1 MAIRKITFD
10 GSQVSSKDDADF
22 YYHLLD
28 LTAAGVVKGLYNDCT
43 VTAGNNLLT
52 VAKGVV
58 AVYGRLILVE
68 SNSQVAIILDSVK
81 YGYLILKVDLATN
94 VITLYAKEGTST
106 YPTLTQNNLHNTAGI
121 YELPLARYQKTAT
134 SLTLDSSFVVP
145 SIKSLGTRLTS
156 LDTALKTYVEQNY
169 GSMLL
174 TPLSAYGATIARY
187 DVSSLNLNKTLFTVR
202 LRNQVSL
209 TFSGRLISSSSL
221 TNISYLYLQ
230 TSYYFIV
237 EYSGGEILLY
247 SSTTDYGHQVADV
260 QVWR

>member
-28 LTAAGVVKGLYNDCT
+28 LTAAGVIKGLYNNCS

-58 AVYGRLILVE
+58 SIYGRLILVE

-81 YGYLILKVDLATN
+81 FGYLVLQVDLAAN
-94 VITLYAKEGTST
+94 SINLYVKEGTST
-106 YPTLTQNNLHNTAGI
+106 YPSLTQNNLHNTSGI

-134 SLTLDSSFVVP
+134 SLTLDSSFEVP
-145 SIKSLGTRLTS
+145 SIKSLSAKLTD
-156 LDTALKTYVEQNY
+156 LDTNIKNYIEQNF
-169 GSMLL
+169 GPMLL
-174 TPLSAYGATIARY
+174 TPLSPNGATIAKY
-187 DVSSLNLNKTLFTVR
+187 NVSSLNLNRTLFTVR
-202 LRNQVSL
+202 LNNQVTL
-209 TFSGRLISSSSL
+209 TFSGRVISGSSL
-221 TNISYLYLQ
+221 SNISYLYSQ
-230 TSYYFIV
+230 TSYYFIA
-237 EYSGGEILLY
+237 EYSGGNILLY
-247 SSTTDYGHQVADV
+247 SSTTDPGHRVADV